1 MIKFIKLRK
10 CDFKFEEK
18 ISKGQIMSLF
28 KIGRTRVPH
37 RKNTAAMPAVRINP
51 PKMVEIPMSQHIGAP
66 ANPIVKAGDKVYVGT
81 LIGEAAGVV
90 SAPIHSSVSGVVK
103 KIGTYLLAN
112 GRNTQS
118 VIIESDGEMTPD
130 PQITPP
136 KVTNYKELSDAVRAS
151 GLVGLGGAGFPTSV
165 KLDPTKVDKID
176 ILLIN
181 GAECEP
187 YITSDTRTMIDYA
200 EYVRRGV
207 DLILSLS
214 GIKKAIVGIENNKP
228 ECIAKMNESFA
239 GDERVSVESL
249 PSTYP
254 QGGEKILIYNTTG
267 RIVPEGKLP
276 SDVGILIMNVTTV
289 AFIAKYLESGMPLVE
304 KCLTVDGSAIK
315 SPANVIVPIGTRVG
329 DVIDAVGGFSEEPGK
344 ILYGG
349 PMMGTAIYTLDAP
362 VLKNNNAITAFNK
375 KDSKNPK
382 ESACIHCG
390 RCVAACPMS
399 LNPTVFAKAMGLAN
413 SADRAERLDKAKVN
427 LCIEC
432 GCCSFVCP
440 AKRPLVEN
448 NRLGK
453 ADLREFNAQKQ
464 KKGDK

>member
-1 MIKFIKLRK
+1 
-10 CDFKFEEK
+10 
-18 ISKGQIMSLF
+18 MSLF
-28 KIGRTRVPH
+28 KLGKTHVPH
-37 RKNTAAMPAVRINP
+37 RKNTASMPAVRMNP
-51 PKMVEIPMSQHIGAP
+51 PAMVEIPMSQHIGVP
-66 ANPIVKAGDKVYVGT
+66 AIPTVKAGDKVYVGT
-81 LIGEAAGVV
+81 LIGEPSGFV

-103 KIGTYLLAN
+103 KISTYLLAN
-112 GRNTQS
+112 GKNTQS
-118 VIIESDGEMTPD
+118 VIIESDGEMVPD
-130 PQITPP
+130 PQIVPP
-136 KVTNYKELSDAVRAS
+136 VVTNYKELSDAARVS

-165 KLDPTKVDKID
+165 KLDPTKVGKID
-176 ILLIN
+176 TLILN

-187 YITSDTRTMIDYA
+187 YITSDTRTMIDDA

-214 GIKKAIVGIENNKP
+214 GIKRAIIGIENNKQQ
-228 ECIAKMNESFA
+228 CISKMNAVFA
-239 GDERVSVESL
+239 GDERISVEALS
-249 PSTYP
+249 STYP
-254 QGGEKILIYNTTG
+254 QGGEKILIFNTTG
-267 RIVPEGKLP
+267 RIVPEGELP
-276 SDVGILIMNVTTV
+276 SDVGVLIMNVTTV
-289 AFIAKYLESGMPLVE
+289 AFLAKYVESGMPLVE

-315 SPANVIVPIGTRVG
+315 SPANIIVPIGTRVG
-329 DVIDAVGGFSEEPGK
+329 DVIEAVGGFSEEPGK
-344 ILYGG
+344 VLYGG

-375 KDSKNPK
+375 KDAKNPK

-413 SADRAERLDKAKVN
+413 SADRAERLDIAKVN

-448 NRLGK
+448 NKLAK
-453 ADLREFNAQKQ
+453 ADLREFNAQKA
-464 KKGDK
+464 KKENKGGKQ

>member
-1 MIKFIKLRK
+1 
-10 CDFKFEEK
+10 
-18 ISKGQIMSLF
+18 MSLF
-28 KIGRTRVPH
+28 KIGRTHVPH
-37 RKNTAAMPAVRINP
+37 RKNTASMPAVRMNP
-51 PKMVEIPMSQHIGAP
+51 PASVEILMSQHIGAP
-66 ANPIVKAGDKVYVGT
+66 ATPTVKAGDKVYVGT
-81 LIGEAAGVV
+81 LIGEAGGFV
-90 SAPIHSSVSGVVK
+90 SAPVHSSVSGVVK
-103 KIGTYLLAN
+103 KISTYLLAN

-130 PQITPP
+130 PSITPP
-136 KVTNYKELSDAVRAS
+136 TVTNYKELSDAVRAS

-165 KLDPTKVDKID
+165 KLDPSKVDAID
-176 ILLIN
+176 VFLIN
-181 GAECEP
+181 AAECEP
-187 YITSDTRTMIDYA
+187 YITSDTRTMIDDA
-200 EYVRRGV
+200 EYVFRGI

-214 GIKKAIVGIENNKP
+214 GIKKAIIGIENNKP
-228 ECIAKMNESFA
+228 ECIKKMQEIFA
-239 GDERVSVESL
+239 SDSRVEIKSL

-254 QGGEKILIYNTTG
+254 QGGEKILIYNSTG

-289 AFIAKYLESGMPLVE
+289 AFIAKYVESGMPLVE

-315 SPANVIVPIGTRVG
+315 SPANVIAPIGTRVG
-329 DVIDAVGGFSEEPGK
+329 DVIDFVGGFSEEHGK
-344 ILYGG
+344 VLYGG
-349 PMMGTAIYTLDAP
+349 PMMGSAIYSLDAP
-362 VLKNNNAITAFNK
+362 VMKNNNAITAFNK

-390 RCVAACPMS
+390 RCVAVCPMS

-413 SADRAERLDKAKVN
+413 SADRAERLDIAKVN

-453 ADLREFNAQKQ
+453 ADLREFNAQKE